1 MKPAIAI
8 LILGLTAPLHAGAQD
23 PISLEKMRQTAAQG
37 SADAQLEM
45 GILYEFGFNMPKNN
59 VTALAWYLRAVE
71 QGNALAAKR
80 RDQIMTGMTPEEI
93 EAAQKLSQELAV
105 QAPPATTTA
114 PAPAAEPAPAPTEP
128 TEPAPAPEAPLAGPP
143 NVDTP
148 PATP

>member
-8 LILGLTAPLHAGAQD
+8 LILGLTAPLLAGAQD
-23 PISLEKMRQTAAQG
+23 LASLEKMRQEAVQG
-37 SADAQLEM
+37 SSDAQLEM

-71 QGNALAAKR
+71 QGSALAARR

-105 QAPPATTTA
+105 QSPPATTTA

-128 TEPAPAPEAPLAGPP
+128 VPAPEAPLAGPP

-148 PATP
+148 PSTP